1 MNIDFASELDPD
13 QYRAVTTT
21 EGPLLIIAGAGSGKT
36 RVIIYRIARLLSLG
50 VPQESILALTFTNK
64 AAREMADRTRELTGL
79 PLKNLIVST
88 FHSFGAWF
96 LRKEI
101 HRLGWKDNFT
111 IYDEQDRIQAAKE
124 CARELGFAMDGFDA
138 AKAASYISSIR
149 TGFSPASR
157 SRDEEAPMEG
167 DGYSKLFEEYRRTLK
182 VYNAADFDDLIA
194 MPLEIFSAFPE
205 AVDSLKKRFRYVMID
220 EFQDTSFQQYELV
233 RAFAPDNICA
243 VGDDDQSIYSWRGA
257 NFGNIEKFENDHP
270 GIVEIK
276 LERNYRSTSL
286 ILDAANALI
295 SHNVKRKKKN
305 LWSPGLK
312 RGVPILLNEAED
324 EAEEAEGIVARM
336 KKMRISDGL
345 PWDAFGILVRTNS
358 QARVIEET
366 LMEAGLPYRT
376 AGGPSFYQ
384 RKEVRDMLAY
394 LKVAA
399 NPDDDMSVL
408 RIINV
413 PRRGIGKT
421 GLEKISSFSRSR
433 NLSIKTALEIIQRSQ
448 DSLANVKSV
457 REAMDFFS
465 FIGALRDTI
474 LSRKKP
480 ISACLREMVFEIGY
494 WHYLLEEYK
503 SDDKTASWKYRNIE
517 LLAASIE
524 RWEKNPDTLDS
535 GLFAYL
541 ARVALVTRDDPEDED
556 GKISLLTIHSAKG
569 LEFDVVFIPGCEEGI
584 LPHAR
589 SMEDGGGD
597 IEEERRLFYVA
608 LTRAKRR
615 LFLSRCLRRRH
626 RMQAVD
632 TAPSPFLEEL
642 PEEMLKSEDPVES
655 AKSEDEL
662 RKEVLARMKAM
673 FSEKA
678 G

>member
-1 MNIDFASELDPD
+1 
-13 QYRAVTTT
+13 
-21 EGPLLIIAGAGSGKT
+21 LLIIAGAGSGKT
-36 RVIIYRIARLLSLG
+36 RVIIYRVARLLSLG

-64 AAREMADRTRELTGL
+64 AAREMADRTRGLTKL

-111 IYDEQDRIQAAKE
+111 IYDEQDRAQAAKE
-124 CARELGFAMDGFDA
+124 CARELGFAMEGFDA
-138 AKAASYISSIR
+138 TKAVSYISSKR
-149 TGFSPASR
+149 TGFSPAR
-157 SRDEEAPMEG
+157 PPQDDESPGEAEG
-167 DGYSKLFEEYRRTLK
+167 YPGLFEEYRKTLK
-182 VYNAADFDDLIA
+182 VYNAVDFDDLIA
-194 MPLEIFSAFPE
+194 TPLEIFSAFPGT
-205 AVDSLKKRFRYVMID
+205 VDSLRKRFRYVMID
-220 EFQDTSFQQYELV
+220 EFQDTSRQQYELV

-295 SHNVKRKKKN
+295 SHNLKRKKKN
-305 LWSPGLK
+305 LWSPGRK
-312 RGVPILLNEAED
+312 RGVPIMLDEAED
-324 EAEEAEGIVARM
+324 EAEEAEGIVARV
-336 KKMRISDGL
+336 KKMRVSEGM

-358 QARVIEET
+358 QARAIEET

-394 LKVAA
+394 LRVAA

-433 NLSIKTALEIIQRSQ
+433 GMSIKTALEIMRHSQ
-448 DSLANVKSV
+448 DPLANVKSV
-457 REAMDFFS
+457 REAIDFFS
-465 FIGALRDTI
+465 FVETLRDTI
-474 LSRKKP
+474 LSQGKP
-480 ISACLREMVFEIGY
+480 VSACLRDMVSDIGY
-494 WHYLLEEYK
+494 WHYILEEYK
-503 SDDKTASWKYRNIE
+503 SNDKAAAWRYRNIE

-524 RWEKNPDTLDS
+524 RWEKDPDTLDS
-535 GLFAYL
+535 GLCAYL

-569 LEFDVVFIPGCEEGI
+569 LEFDVVFVPGCEEGI
-584 LPHAR
+584 LPHAK
-589 SMEDGGGD
+589 SMEAGGGD

-608 LTRAKRR
+608 LTRARKR
-615 LFLSRCLRRRH
+615 LFLSRCLSRRH
-626 RMQAVD
+626 KMQAVD
-632 TAPSPFLEEL
+632 TSPSPFLEEL
-642 PEEMLKSEDPVES
+642 PEGTLVSEDPAEA
-655 AKSEDEL
+655 AKSEEDL

-673 FSEKA
+673 FSEKT

>member
-1 MNIDFASELDPD
+1 
-13 QYRAVTTT
+13 
-21 EGPLLIIAGAGSGKT
+21 
-36 RVIIYRIARLLSLG
+36 
-50 VPQESILALTFTNK
+50 
-64 AAREMADRTRELTGL
+64 
-79 PLKNLIVST
+79 
-88 FHSFGAWF
+88 
-96 LRKEI
+96 
-101 HRLGWKDNFT
+101 
-111 IYDEQDRIQAAKE
+111 
-124 CARELGFAMDGFDA
+124 
-138 AKAASYISSIR
+138 
-149 TGFSPASR
+149 
-157 SRDEEAPMEG
+157 
-167 DGYSKLFEEYRRTLK
+167 
-182 VYNAADFDDLIA
+182 
-194 MPLEIFSAFPE
+194 
-205 AVDSLKKRFRYVMID
+205 
-220 EFQDTSFQQYELV
+220 
-233 RAFAPDNICA
+233 
-243 VGDDDQSIYSWRGA
+243 
-257 NFGNIEKFENDHP
+257 
-270 GIVEIK
+270 
-276 LERNYRSTSL
+276 
-286 ILDAANALI
+286 
-295 SHNVKRKKKN
+295 
-305 LWSPGLK
+305 
-312 RGVPILLNEAED
+312 
-324 EAEEAEGIVARM
+324 
-336 KKMRISDGL
+336 
-345 PWDAFGILVRTNS
+345 
-358 QARVIEET
+358 
-366 LMEAGLPYRT
+366 
-376 AGGPSFYQ
+376 

-448 DSLANVKSV
+448 DSLASVKSV

-465 FIGALRDTI
+465 FIGTLRDTI

-480 ISACLREMVFEIGY
+480 ISACLREMVSEIGY

-503 SDDKTASWKYRNIE
+503 SDDKTAAWKYRNIE